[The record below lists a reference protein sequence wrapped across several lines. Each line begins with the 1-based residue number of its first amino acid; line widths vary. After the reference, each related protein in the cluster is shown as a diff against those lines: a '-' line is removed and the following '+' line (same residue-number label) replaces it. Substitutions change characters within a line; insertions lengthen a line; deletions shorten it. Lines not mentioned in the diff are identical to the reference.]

1 MKYGLAFKM
10 QAKFSDWR
18 GIYGSIEP
26 TLEQSIDDAAENALE
41 NYTHSGDTNMA
52 GILDL
57 DLDAIT
63 DPNDP
68 APAGT
73 YRLVISG
80 AEIKESDS
88 GSVGVLLTRKILN
101 PGENQGKQIREYVN
115 IQKKDGTEN
124 KFGSFQIK
132 QLLEMKKVK
141 KGKLRETIPQLVGLE
156 HDAEVD
162 IDIPEP
168 GSDQEAYGPQNTI
181 KRILK

>member
-1 MKYGLAFKM
+1 LNNPFLGSVVWKELYDISYDSYETPAEI
-10 QAKFSDWR
+10 SD
-18 GIYGSIEP
+18 
-26 TLEQSIDDAAENALE
+26 EQDNARE
-41 NYTHSGDTNMA
+41 NYTQHGELTM

-73 YRLVISG
+73 YRLALTG
-80 AEIKESDS
+80 AELKESDS

-101 PGENQGKQIREYVN
+101 PGEQQGKQIREYVN
-115 IQKKDGTEN
+115 IQKKDGSEN
-124 KFGSFQIK
+124 KFGTFQIK
-132 QLLEMKKVK
+132 TLLALKKVK
-141 KGKLRETIPQLVGLE
+141 KGSLRETIPQLVGLE

-168 GSDQEAYGPQNTI
+168 DSDREAYGPQNTI